1 MKRMVRKWFTAQT
14 MEQLK
19 AEYKTLIKQHHPD
32 LGGTEEAMAEINA
45 EYDWLAEQLPMT
57 NSKGET
63 YQPKPET
70 REAPEAFRAAVMA
83 TLHMTGVDLE
93 LCGNWLWA
101 TGNTKAFKEQLKTAG
116 YKWSANKSAWYWHA
130 EGYRKHGRKT
140 LTLDQI
146 RARFGSE
153 RVTASTS
160 TADALPA

>member
-1 MKRMVRKWFTAQT
+1 MKRMIRKWFTAQT

-83 TLHMTGVDLE
+83 TLHMMGVEVE

-101 TGNTKAFKEQLKTAG
+101 TGNTKAYKDQLKDAG
-116 YKWSANKSAWYWHA
+116 YKWSANKSAWYWHP
-130 EGYRKHGRKT
+130 EGYHKHGKKKF
-140 LTLDQI
+140 TLDEI
-146 RARFGSE
+146 RFRFGSE
-153 RVTASTS
+153 RVTASAANS
-160 TADALPA
+160 EALPA